1 MSNQQGSYADFLN
14 GIIINSLKAVRDNT
28 INIGFSYHDEKLKL
42 DENAG
47 LFVSNTNKLFAAMIV
62 EDTLR
67 TLYSINAIDKIKNIS
82 DDTFS
87 TIGLSVQK
95 QYLSDAVHQLKQ
107 NAEQADN
114 VVKKEI
120 YQKSIDSINKY
131 LDTIN
136 DNIRSNLLSKGI
148 DDLDVSQTKS
158 QDIIKKLFEQ
168 DLKVSVDDIDGKI
181 FQNVS
186 HVFNAGTLAFLLS
199 NEINSEN
206 PEELLDRATYW
217 TNWATSTILTTFP
230 KWDVPFTDDAFK
242 ILNSIKSLSY
252 PNLTSIAAR
261 GIITG
266 IATDIAFK
274 GGYWFGEEI
283 VWGRSFKIIF
293 DKELYEMDWFI
304 EFSDKFYASYLGHL
318 EGDNLNAVIAFNT
331 MILGNFINQSGKSV
345 VYDDTAVLFSSKEY
359 QEMSF
364 EKALDNY
371 KTLYKAITG
380 SDSADGITDAK
391 AMIKHMQE
399 SYPIFKELRGKTMII
414 AQDFKSVKE
423 YHDIALSDDKNAMA
437 YRFALKH
444 LLPMVI
450 LDADYSQYN
459 QNGELNL
466 YSKDNPNGI
475 TQEYLEARTQMLGY
489 KLQYAKMDIDYD
501 ERSQVSGILPLPVV
515 KGDHIYQD
523 LDSQLKLDIDGVN
536 PTDFG
541 SHRYVFGGSGDD
553 KAIGGILS
561 DKLFGGAGNDVLN
574 GMSGDDYLEG
584 GIDFDTYHIQDHD
597 TIYDSDGDGR
607 LIFNG
612 KNLPSVFIEQ
622 STGLW
627 LAKDDK
633 DHITHSATKSGK
645 DLIIASEDN
654 KHTATIKNF
663 FDVATNDQGVITA
676 LSINLATEEN
686 KEHAQKNA
694 TTFLDIDS
702 KTSAVVYV
710 GNPKTKLHITGSD
723 DHRGDLYFGHG
734 FAQKITLYANAG
746 NDTIYGSLQ
755 GDELYGGAG
764 NDIIFGT
771 SPMFDSNPTNAPAND
786 HDMIVGGQGS
796 DLLNSGV
803 GEDTIY
809 ADDKDSHKI
818 VANSSEKGNWVL
830 GGSGKDTIY
839 GGQARDLLQGGK
851 DNDTIYGGGGDDIIL
866 GDAHIRFDHRS
877 KTIYGTSPS
886 TNINYGYVGGGIHR
900 SKKPT

>member
-1 MSNQQGSYADFLN
+1 MSNTIEQQGGFFSYLWNNMVASVASRTVGTGMNDGQTTADEVAAIFASNLSKITTTVVGEAMLKNALKN
-14 GIIINSLKAVRDNT
+14 GIGLENFAKQLPSNYAELTYLAMDKHSQTSALKVLSELNPIREDGKKFISQLNDMLNNQINQTNQKIQSFGLSAHTSPEDILNKIVGNTNFSNEVFDILGKVFNLSEAVRMAVQKVDTSDTESISNYT
-28 INIGFSYHDEKLKL
+28 MNWITYFSQLPVHKSITETYPRLANGIADVI
-42 DENAG
+42 DGNAKSW
-47 LFVSNTNKLFAAMIV
+47 F
-62 EDTLR
+62 
-67 TLYSINAIDKIKNIS
+67 DKIPALSGKN
-82 DDTFS
+82 
-87 TIGLSVQK
+87 LA
-95 QYLSDAVHQLKQ
+95 AV
-107 NAEQADN
+107 
-114 VVKKEI
+114 
-120 YQKSIDSINKY
+120 
-131 LDTIN
+131 
-136 DNIRSNLLSKGI
+136 
-148 DDLDVSQTKS
+148 
-158 QDIIKKLFEQ
+158 
-168 DLKVSVDDIDGKI
+168 
-181 FQNVS
+181 
-186 HVFNAGTLAFLLS
+186 
-199 NEINSEN
+199 
-206 PEELLDRATYW
+206 
-217 TNWATSTILTTFP
+217 
-230 KWDVPFTDDAFK
+230 
-242 ILNSIKSLSY
+242 
-252 PNLTSIAAR
+252 AAR
-261 GIITG
+261 GVILG
-266 IATDIAFK
+266 IATDMTYKVSYAGAEWVFST
-274 GGYWFGEEI
+274 GFDRLFG
-283 VWGRSFKIIF
+283 
-293 DKELYEMDWFI
+293 KELYEMDWFVK
-304 EFSDKFYASYLGHL
+304 FSDSVYSTIFQHL
-318 EGDNLNAVIAFNT
+318 TGDNLNAVIAFNT

-380 SDSADGITDAK
+380 SDSADDITDAE

-423 YHDIALSDDKNAMA
+423 YYDIALSDDKNATA

-475 TQEYLEARTQMLGY
+475 TQEYLEVRTQMLGY

-501 ERSQVSGILPLPVV
+501 ERLQVSGILPLPVV

-523 LDSQLKLDIDGVN
+523 LDNQLKLDIDGVN

-561 DKLFGGAGNDVLN
+561 DKLFGGMGNDVLN

-584 GIDFDTYHIQDHD
+584 GIDFDTYHITDHD

-607 LIFNG
+607 LIFGG

-633 DHITHSATKSGK
+633 DNITHSAIKSGK
-645 DLIIASEDN
+645 DLIIASEN
-654 KHTATIKNF
+654 NQHTATIKNF
-663 FDVATNDQGVITA
+663 FDIASNDQGVITA
-676 LSINLATEEN
+676 LSVNLATEDN

-746 NDTIYGSLQ
+746 NDTIYGGLQ

-786 HDMIVGGQGS
+786 HDTIVGGQGS
-796 DLLNSGV
+796 DLLNGGV

-818 VANSSEKGNWVL
+818 VRKRQL
-830 GGSGKDTIY
+830 GIG
-839 GGQARDLLQGGK
+839 R
-851 DNDTIYGGGGDDIIL
+851 
-866 GDAHIRFDHRS
+866 
-877 KTIYGTSPS
+877 
-886 TNINYGYVGGGIHR
+886 
-900 SKKPT
+900 